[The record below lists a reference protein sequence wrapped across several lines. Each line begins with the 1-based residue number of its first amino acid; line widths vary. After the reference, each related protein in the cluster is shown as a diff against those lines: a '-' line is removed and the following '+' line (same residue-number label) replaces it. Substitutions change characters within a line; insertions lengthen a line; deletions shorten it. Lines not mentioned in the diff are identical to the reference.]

1 MTGPGDRRAREDR
14 RKVRRGLWKATTNGV
29 NLSVVGAAGAGAAAM
44 GSWPIL
50 ALGGAAY
57 VALVA
62 WDLSSPKFWSRVL
75 GNVPAAEPVHL
86 PSPRDVDQTLREPLG
101 EILAAQ
107 QALKRVVDETPAE
120 VLSHLSATLA
130 SVGELERR
138 AAALLAR
145 GDALARFLVG
155 AGVPAVREA
164 VAELARRARGTGD
177 PQARAQYESALA
189 AKRAHLST
197 LEEII
202 AALDR
207 IVAHLTRVAAL
218 LSSLPPK
225 IVHLRSLDAEAME
238 GVSGDMS
245 QELDSF
251 TVEISSFEETLK
263 TLSEA
268 ATT

>member
-1 MTGPGDRRAREDR
+1 MSSPGDRRARDDR
-14 RKVRRGLWKATTNGV
+14 HKIRRGLWKAASNGV

-57 VALVA
+57 AALVA
-62 WDLSSPKFWSRVL
+62 WDLSSPKFWARVL
-75 GNVPAAEPVHL
+75 GNVPVAEVVQL
-86 PSPRDVDQTLREPLG
+86 PNPRDVDQTLREPLG

-107 QALKRVVDETPAE
+107 QALKKVVVETPAD
-120 VLSHLSATLA
+120 VLSHLTGTLVSA
-130 SVGELERR
+130 GELERR

-164 VAELARRARGTGD
+164 VAELQRRARGAAD
-177 PQARAQYESALA
+177 AQARAQYESALA
-189 AKRAHLST
+189 AKRAHLAT

-238 GVSGDMS
+238 GLSGNMS

-263 TLSEA
+263 TLSEV
-268 ATT
+268 ATA

>member
-1 MTGPGDRRAREDR
+1 MTDPGEKRGRDGR
-14 RKVRRGLWKATTNGV
+14 RKIRRGVWKATTNGV
-29 NLSVVGAAGAGAAAM
+29 NLSVLGAAGAGAAAL
-44 GSWPIL
+44 GSWPIV
-50 ALGGAAY
+50 ALGGVAY
-57 VALVA
+57 AALVA

-75 GNVPAAEPVHL
+75 GNLPESEPVQL
-86 PSPRDVDQTLREPLG
+86 PAPSDVDPSLREPLT

-107 QALKRVVDETPAE
+107 KALKRVVDETPAE
-120 VLSHLSATLA
+120 VLAHLTGTLA
-130 SVGELERR
+130 STGELERR
-138 AAALLAR
+138 AATLVAR
-145 GDALARFLVG
+145 GDALARYLIG

-164 VAELARRARGTGD
+164 VAELQRRTRGVSD
-177 PQARAQYESALA
+177 LQARAQYESALA

-251 TVEISSFEETLK
+251 TLEISSFEETLK
-263 TLSEA
+263 TLAEA
-268 ATT
+268 ATA